1 MGTSISH
8 SFSILKDVIEMGLS
22 SMCLMKQLL
31 QKCSSFITRKDS
43 SEIIEG
49 GLRYSKWSKT
59 LSSLNLIL
67 ITASNLNGMNSNAN
81 PKILPIGQGDHEIE
95 MIKELKKINYDGPIG
110 ILDHRSDTD
119 TKTALQL
126 NIIGL
131 KNILSKDK

>member
-1 MGTSISH
+1 MH
-8 SFSILKDVIEMGLS
+8 PY
-22 SMCLMKQLL
+22 LL
-31 QKCSSFITRKDS
+31 CI
-43 SEIIEG
+43 
-49 GLRYSKWSKT
+49 
-59 LSSLNLIL
+59 
-67 ITASNLNGMNSNAN
+67 NLNGMNSNAN

-126 NIIGL
+126 NITGL